1 MSRNNRRENKEKK
14 SGKLD
19 KIVQDCPFQVEQ
31 TILAQNKGNKNSGGE
46 WKDAKIIE
54 IKLANNSKSY

>member
-1 MSRNNRRENKEKK
+1 MSRSNRRDNKDKK
-14 SGKLD
+14 SGKVD

-31 TILAQNKGNKNSGGE
+31 RILAQNKGKDYAAGE

-54 IKLANNSKSY
+54 IKLASNSKV